1 MEKKLNSSFIPS
13 NKIISTKKQRKI
25 IKLNIHKIH
34 EKERLNQK
42 KKRQNTKKKIH
53 KIKKPKM
60 DITSLQNIQKNL
72 FQIEKTEIPQ
82 FEHDTDYYLQDKIN
96 FLEDLFPS
104 SFEELQKKD
113 LMEMEKKLN
122 KKKKLNFREEDRIK
136 VLIQMYRFI
145 TCIQQQEKNI
155 PDNYYFSAVAL
166 LDLYLD
172 NTDDFLSIKDIE
184 KIMVVIMIIL
194 AKIDRIVFF
203 NTNFKDYLTES
214 QISELEV
221 KIINAIDLELYPIK
235 NFDYF
240 ECLYLHINTIEKKNP
255 YHFKILI
262 RELKEIYKES
272 AFLLTLFYN
281 SNKINCSTNFVSCMI
296 YSYDKFI
303 ENGDVDVYFRSFM
316 NQLLNNI
323 KRQFNY
329 SEKDYIIS
337 EGIFKWSI
345 SLLNY

>member
-53 KIKKPKM
+53 KIKKPKVR
-60 DITSLQNIQKNL
+60 ITSLQKIQKNQ
-72 FQIEKTEIPQ
+72 FQIKNIEIPQ
-82 FEHDTDYYLQDKIN
+82 FEHDSDYYLQDKIN

-113 LMEMEKKLN
+113 LIKMEKKLN
-122 KKKKLNFREEDRIK
+122 NKKKLNFREEDRIK
-136 VLIQMYRFI
+136 VLVQMYRFI
-145 TCIQQQEKNI
+145 TSIQQQEKNI
-155 PDNYYFSAVAL
+155 PDYYYFSAVAL

-203 NTNFKDYLTES
+203 NTNFKDYLTED

-221 KIINAIDLELYPIK
+221 KIINATDLELYPIK
-235 NFDYF
+235 SFYYF
-240 ECLYLHINTIEKKNP
+240 ECLYLHINTIEKKNQN
-255 YHFKILI
+255 YFKVLI